1 MKMEIA
7 GLVFCKHLKVLFLS
21 VKRIT
26 IRKKSFSSKTSRN
39 HQNRKLC
46 ILLSA
51 PIKKTVR
58 LTCVPPSSCFFP
70 LLLLLFIHHL
80 FTYLLILSILTFLL
94 PIRFCFTSSLLSLFL
109 VLCTCCFYYQPLA
122 MHIYWLQRSY
132 LIQHVQRVRVNLPPP
147 LAYIQPCLLSLVTQT
162 PIIYCVIY

>member
-1 MKMEIA
+1 MEIA

-26 IRKKSFSSKTSRN
+26 IRKKAFPAKLAETTKTEN
-39 HQNRKLC
+39 YAYFY
-46 ILLSA
+46 LLPS
-51 PIKKTVR
+51 KKTVR

>member
-1 MKMEIA
+1 MHTFICSHQKNGA
-7 GLVFCKHLKVLFLS
+7 SNLC
-21 VKRIT
+21 
-26 IRKKSFSSKTSRN
+26 SS
-39 HQNRKLC
+39 
-46 ILLSA
+46 LLM
-51 PIKKTVR
+51 
-58 LTCVPPSSCFFP
+58 LLPPSSAS
-70 LLLLLFIHHL
+70 LFIHHL
-80 FTYLLILSILTFLL
+80 FSYLLILSILTFHL
-94 PIRFCFTSSLLSLFL
+94 PIRFCFTSPLLSLFL